1 MSRCAWVA
9 LVVVC
14 VGCGPVMPAVD
25 AGSAGGSAAGG
36 SAGGSA
42 GGAAGGTTTG
52 GGTAIEDAGAT
63 DAGTPDAGA
72 VDAGRDC
79 TPVPLDLDTP
89 FSTAM
94 PTYPTRTGQQQ
105 PSTLWGTLP
114 APRPT
119 NAAWQNFVLGPG
131 QNRVDFL
138 PYQLKAV
145 PEGLAIGLATPV
157 NTANAV
163 DVPDVKQLVLSSLQS
178 FTSHALDAYD
188 PLSVT
193 MTWRN
198 TGGTMTAPM
207 VFGMP
212 YVTADYTG
220 LRPFLLPGTFTFSSV
235 NGMANPGSAT
245 GTRFELVLSDGSTWL
260 LYSSSAITFDWN
272 RGTMTAR
279 SGFTGS
285 LRVASLRRPA
295 DATILDAHAGAIPR
309 SGRIEATVS
318 CDVATLRFVYT
329 STGTGPMLLNALP
342 HHIGRLAMPALVDL
356 EYPTL
361 TGLLRGV
368 TGNTWTMTIPLTT
381 IDWTAPRKLEPTYEA
396 AVKTAL
402 AADVASLPSGVPS
415 DAYFGGKALSRLAR
429 LALIADEVND
439 PAAAATVRAR
449 LGPLVGAWLDGT
461 NGNPLQFDTTWGG
474 IVTRD
479 SLAMPNAEFGA
490 GHYNDHHF
498 HWGYH
503 LYAAAVMARNDPS
516 FAAAHRAGLLSMVR
530 DIANPSAT
538 DPYFPRHRA
547 MDFFR
552 GHAWAAGLTEF
563 ADGQN
568 QESTSEAV
576 NAWYAMHLVGLTLG
590 DRRMSDLGR
599 LLLTLEIDAAHTYWQ
614 MPSASPSYGYPFK
627 ARRMV
632 GILFQTRAFFGTFF
646 GANPEYVYGIQML
659 PFTPIAETLLARSWV
674 SDAWSELNMAA
685 TGAAPGWKGFLQM
698 SHGITDRSAAW
709 AEVNALTGWDDGNSK
724 TNALWWVASRP
735 GP

>member
-1 MSRCAWVA
+1 MSRSAWVG

-36 SAGGSA
+36 SAGGAAGGSA
-42 GGAAGGTTTG
+42 GGM
-52 GGTAIEDAGAT
+52 AIEDAGAT
-63 DAGTPDAGA
+63 DAGTPDAGP

-79 TPVPLDLDTP
+79 TPMPLDLDTP

-94 PTYPTRTGQQQ
+94 PPYPLRTGQQQ

-163 DVPDVKQLVLSSLQS
+163 NVPDVRQLVLSSLQS
-178 FTSHALDAYD
+178 FTSRAVDAYD

-193 MTWRN
+193 MTWR
-198 TGGTMTAPM
+198 TASGTMTAPM

-220 LRPFLLPGTFTFSSV
+220 LRPFILPGTFTISSV

-260 LYSSSAITFDWN
+260 LYAATPITFDWN

-279 SGFTGS
+279 AGFTGTI
-285 LRVASLRRPA
+285 RVASLRRPA
-295 DATILDAHAGAIPR
+295 DAAILDAHAGSIPR
-309 SGRIEATVS
+309 AGRIEATVS
-318 CDVATLRFVYT
+318 CDVATLRFLYT

-342 HHIGRLAMPALVDL
+342 HHLGRLAMPALVDL

-381 IDWTAPRKLEPTYEA
+381 IDWNAPRKLEPTYEG

-402 AADVASLPSGVPS
+402 AADLASLPSGVPA

-429 LALIADEVND
+429 LALIADEVNE

-461 NGNPLQFDTTWGG
+461 NGNPLQFDNTWGG

-479 SLAMPNAEFGA
+479 SLAAPNAEFGA

-530 DIANPSAT
+530 DIANPSAM

-599 LLLTLEIDAAHTYWQ
+599 LMLTLEIDAAQQYWQ
-614 MPSASPSYGYPFK
+614 MASASPNYAFPFK

-674 SDAWSELNMAA
+674 SDSWPELNQAA
-685 TGAAPGWKGFLQM
+685 MGAVPQWRGFLQM
-698 SHGITDRSAAW
+698 SHGIIDRSAAW
-709 AEVNALTGWDDGNSK
+709 AEVNALTAWDDGNSK

>member
-1 MSRCAWVA
+1 MSRSAWVG

-36 SAGGSA
+36 SAGG
-42 GGAAGGTTTG
+42 AAGGSA
-52 GGTAIEDAGAT
+52 GGTAIEDAGAA
-63 DAGTPDAGA
+63 DAGTPDAGP

-79 TPVPLDLDTP
+79 TPMPLDLDTP

-94 PTYPTRTGQQQ
+94 PPYPLRTGQQQ

-163 DVPDVKQLVLSSLQS
+163 DVPDVRQLVLSSLQS
-178 FTSHALDAYD
+178 FTSRAVDAYD

-220 LRPFLLPGTFTFSSV
+220 LRPFLLPGTFTISSV
-235 NGMANPGSAT
+235 NSMTNPGSAT

-260 LYSSSAITFDWN
+260 LYASAPITFDWN

-279 SGFTGS
+279 AGFTGT

-295 DATILDAHAGAIPR
+295 DAAILDAHAGSIPR
-309 SGRIEATVS
+309 AGRIEATVS

-342 HHIGRLAMPALVDL
+342 HHVGRLAMPALVDL

-361 TGLLRGV
+361 TGFLRGV
-368 TGNTWTMTIPLTT
+368 TGNMWTMTIPLTT
-381 IDWTAPRKLEPTYEA
+381 IDWNAPRKLEPTYEG

-402 AADVASLPSGVPS
+402 AADVASLPSGVPA

-429 LALIADEVND
+429 LALIADEVNE

-461 NGNPLQFDTTWGG
+461 NGNPLQFDNTWGG

-530 DIANPSAT
+530 DIANPSAM

-576 NAWYAMHLVGLTLG
+576 NAWYSMHLVGLTLG
-590 DRRMSDLGR
+590 DRRMSDLAR
-599 LLLTLEIDAAHTYWQ
+599 LMLTLEIDAAQQYWQ
-614 MPSASPSYGYPFK
+614 MASASPQYGYPFK

-674 SDAWSELNMAA
+674 SDAWPELNMAA
-685 TGAAPGWKGFLQM
+685 SGAAPGWKGFLQM